1 MSDASAQITVLIP
14 VRNGAPFVADAVRSA
29 LEQTVPRLQ
38 VLVSD
43 NQSSDETPQIL
54 ERLAGDP
61 RVRVVRQPAPLS
73 RARHFND
80 CLGRLATDYYM
91 LLCHDDYLASAEAL
105 QCARDVLDSQP
116 VVNAVYCDILYVDAR
131 RRRIATRR
139 FNRSG
144 WFDPVATARGC
155 VLTGRNLFGIP
166 LLIRTRSVR
175 GLTYDEALPYAGDVD
190 LALAGAAGGAVFH
203 LSQPFIANRY
213 HAQNA
218 TWGDLT
224 GVSSEMRV
232 IAAKHGLSLSSFERI
247 RALCNIWLNAAV
259 KILFRAYIQ
268 LRR

>member
-14 VRNGAPFVADAVRSA
+14 VRNGAPFVAEAVRSA
-29 LEQTVPRLQ
+29 LEQAVPRLQ

-54 ERLAGDP
+54 ERLAADP
-61 RVRVVRQPAPLS
+61 RVKVVRQPAPLS
-73 RARHFND
+73 RAQHFNN
-80 CLGRLATDYYM
+80 CLERIVTDYYM
-91 LLCHDDYLASAEAL
+91 LLCHDDYLASPEAL
-105 QCARDVLDSQP
+105 RRARDVLASQP
-116 VVNAVYCDILYVDAR
+116 DVNAVYCDLLYVDAK

-144 WFDPVATARGC
+144 RFDAAATARAC

-166 LLIRTRSVR
+166 LLIRTRAVR

-203 LSQPFIANRY
+203 LPQPLIANRY
-213 HAQNA
+213 HAHNA

-232 IAAKHGLSLSSFERI
+232 IAAKHGFSLSGFERA
-247 RALCNIWLNAAV
+247 RARCNIWLNAVV

-268 LRR
+268 MRR